1 MHSVF
6 LCPQKIKK
14 EGNSY
19 SIKKQFEFA
28 GFYDISCKL
37 LSYASILAPTGIKVK
52 SVRLFFVIDGNNIV
66 QFYTMDKSGV

>member
-28 GFYDISCKL
+28 GFYDIFCKP
-37 LSYASILAPTGIKVK
+37 LSYASILSPTGIKVK
-52 SVRLFFVIDGNNIV
+52 SVRSIFVIDSNNIV
-66 QFYTMDKSGV
+66 